1 MIKDMKKGLEPAF
14 KRMLT
19 TLENKV
25 IPLHTAL
32 IVVDMQNDFCAK
44 GGMFDKEGANLEMI
58 HAMVPRL
65 VDFIDGARE
74 AKATIIFIQSIY
86 NSEENRYLSDVWLE
100 QFVRIG
106 RGGYIDYPV
115 CERNSWNADFYD
127 GIKPLPGEII
137 INKHRYSAFINT
149 DLDLILRSKGIRTL
163 IMTGVGTGICVESTA
178 RDGFM
183 KDYYIVMLKDCTAS
197 PSEKAHINTHRTMAR
212 NFGESVD
219 SGDVM
224 RCWQKG

>member
-1 MIKDMKKGLEPAF
+1 
-14 KRMLT
+14 
-19 TLENKV
+19 
-25 IPLHTAL
+25 
-32 IVVDMQNDFCAK
+32 MQNDFCAK

-58 HAMVPRL
+58 HAMVPTL
-65 VDFIDGARE
+65 VDFIDKARE

-137 INKHRYSAFINT
+137 INKHRYSAFIDT

-163 IMTGVGTGICVESTA
+163 ILTGIGTGICVVSTA
-178 RDGFM
+178 RDGF
-183 KDYYIVMLKDCTAS
+183 T
-197 PSEKAHINTHRTMAR
+197 
-212 NFGESVD
+212 
-219 SGDVM
+219 
-224 RCWQKG
+224 